1 MPNVIE
7 LVTTSTAS
15 NYVTPTSRY
24 TSSKVISYGEDK
36 KITFET
42 YKRRD
47 RTTQFDKF
55 LVIPE
60 GYAYRPDL
68 VSNKV
73 FGYPDSWWLIM
84 EVNQIYDIKDFVAG
98 RTIRIPNQVL

>member
-1 MPNVIE
+1 MPNKIE
-7 LVTTSTAS
+7 TLTTANARTFVNA
-15 NYVTPTSRY
+15 TSRY
-24 TSSKVISYGEDK
+24 VDSTVVVYGQDRKV
-36 KITFET
+36 TFTT
-42 YKRRD
+42 YKSID
-47 RTTQFDKF
+47 KTTQFDKF

-68 VSNKV
+68 ISNRV

-84 EVNQIYDIKDFVAG
+84 EVNNIYDIKDFVAG